1 MQYFCLTHPL
11 LCKEGLGE
19 VEYSCLNSIEN
30 MNKKFVT
37 LYRHIIEQERK
48 YPEAT
53 GQLSD
58 LLADI
63 ALACK
68 LISLE
73 VNRAGLIDILG
84 FTGEENV
91 HGEQVKK
98 LDEFA
103 HETLVRAMEVSG
115 HLCAIASEESEDF
128 IPVSEKYMGE
138 RPMSKYICHFDPL
151 DGSSNIDANIS
162 IGTIFS
168 IYKRISK
175 SGPGTLED
183 CLQIGLKQVAA
194 GYIIYGS
201 STIMIYT
208 TGQGVHGF
216 TLDPTVG
223 EFLLFY
229 ENIKIPKKS
238 KTYSI
243 NEGNYRKWNP
253 NLQKYI
259 DDLKSDNK
267 EKNRPYTSRY
277 VGSLVADFHRNLLYG
292 GIFMYPA
299 DSKNVNGKLRLLYEA
314 NPLAF
319 IVEQAGGRASNGK
332 QRILEVQPQDLH
344 QRTPLFIGSDE
355 DVKEAEKYLSGNK
368 ITIKNDFLLSLK

>member
-1 MQYFCLTHPL
+1 M
-11 LCKEGLGE
+11 
-19 VEYSCLNSIEN
+19 
-30 MNKKFVT
+30 KKFIT

-91 HGEQVKK
+91 HGEKVKK

-103 HETLVRAMEVSG
+103 HETLIRAMEVSG

-128 IPVSEKYMGE
+128 IPINEKYMGT
-138 RPMSKYICHFDPL
+138 RPMSKYVVHFDPL

-168 IYKRISK
+168 IYKRISQ

-183 CLQIGLKQVAA
+183 CLQKGSSQVAA
-194 GYIIYGS
+194 GYVIYGS
-201 STIMIYT
+201 STILVYT
-208 TGQGVHGF
+208 TGEGVHGF
-216 TLDPTVG
+216 TLDPSVG

-229 ENIKIPKKS
+229 ENIRIPKRS
-238 KTYSI
+238 KTFSI
-243 NEGNYRKWNP
+243 NEGNYHKWDEG
-253 NLQKYI
+253 LRKYI
-259 DDLKSDNK
+259 DSLKLDNQ
-267 EKNRPYTSRY
+267 ELGRPYSARY

-292 GIFMYPA
+292 GIFMYPS
-299 DSKNVNGKLRLLYEA
+299 DKKNPNGKLRLLYEA

-319 IVEQAGGRASNGK
+319 ICEQAGGRATDGK
-332 QRILEVQPQDLH
+332 RRILDIQPENLH
-344 QRTPLFIGSDE
+344 QRTPLFIGSEE
-355 DVKEAEKYLSGNK
+355 DVKEAES
-368 ITIKNDFLLSLK
+368 FLN

>member
-1 MQYFCLTHPL
+1 MHT
-11 LCKEGLGE
+11 
-19 VEYSCLNSIEN
+19 
-30 MNKKFVT
+30 KFVT
-37 LYRHIIEQERK
+37 LYRHIIDEERK
-48 YPEAT
+48 HPSAT

-84 FTGEENV
+84 YTGDENV
-91 HGEQVKK
+91 HGEKVKK

-103 HETLVRAMEVSG
+103 HNTLVKAMEISG

-128 IPVSEKYMGE
+128 IPVNEKFMGN

-168 IYKRISK
+168 IYKRKSE

-183 CLQIGLKQVAA
+183 CLQCGTEQVAA
-194 GYIIYGS
+194 GYVIYGS
-201 STIMIYT
+201 STIMVYT
-208 TGQGVHGF
+208 TGRGVHGF

-229 ENIKIPKKS
+229 ENIQTPKKS

-243 NEGNYRKWNP
+243 NEGNYSKWHP

-259 DDLKSDNK
+259 NDLKSDNK
-267 EKNRPYTSRY
+267 DYGWPYSARY

-292 GIFMYPA
+292 GLFMYPG
-299 DSKNVNGKLRLLYEA
+299 DKKNPKGKLRLLYEA

-319 IVEQAGGRASNGK
+319 IIEQAGGRASNG
-332 QRILEVQPQDLH
+332 QERILDVVPLDLH
-344 QRTPLFIGSDE
+344 QRTPLFIGSEE
-355 DVKEAEKYLSGNK
+355 DVLMAEKYLSGK
-368 ITIKNDFLLSLK
+368 

>member
-1 MQYFCLTHPL
+1 
-11 LCKEGLGE
+11 
-19 VEYSCLNSIEN
+19 
-30 MNKKFVT
+30 MNQKFVT

-48 YPEAT
+48 YPNAT

-84 FTGEENV
+84 FTGTENV
-91 HGEQVKK
+91 HGEHVKK
-98 LDEFA
+98 LDVFA
-103 HETLVRAMEVSG
+103 HDMLVRAMEVSG

-128 IPVSEKYMGE
+128 IPVTEKLMGGK
-138 RPMSKYICHFDPL
+138 PMSKYIVHFDPL

-168 IYKRISK
+168 IYRRISG

-183 CLQIGLKQVAA
+183 CLQQGIKQVAS
-194 GYIIYGS
+194 GYVMYGS
-201 STIMIYT
+201 STILVYT

-216 TLDPTVG
+216 TLDPSVG
-223 EFLLFY
+223 EFLLYY
-229 ENIKIPKKS
+229 ENIIMPKKS

-243 NEGNYRKWNP
+243 NEGNYSKWDK

-259 DDLKSDNK
+259 DYLKSDNK
-267 EKNRPYTSRY
+267 EKGLPYTARY

-299 DSKNVNGKLRLLYEA
+299 DKKNNKGKLRLLYEA

-319 IVEQAGGRASNGK
+319 ICEQAGGKATNGK
-332 QRILEVQPQDLH
+332 ERILDVMPFDLH
-344 QRTPLFIGSDE
+344 QKTPLFIGSE
-355 DVKEAEKYLSGNK
+355 DDVNEAEN
-368 ITIKNDFLLSLK
+368 FLKLDN

>member
-1 MQYFCLTHPL
+1 MY
-11 LCKEGLGE
+11 
-19 VEYSCLNSIEN
+19 
-30 MNKKFVT
+30 KKFIT

-48 YPEAT
+48 FPHAT

-84 FTGEENV
+84 FTGEQNV
-91 HGEQVKK
+91 HGEVVKK
-98 LDEFA
+98 LDVFA
-103 HETLVRAMEVSG
+103 HETLIRAMQVSG
-115 HLCAIASEESEDF
+115 HLCAVASEEAENF
-128 IPVSEKYMGE
+128 IPIEETFMGK
-138 RPMSKYICHFDPL
+138 RHLSKYVCHFDPL

-168 IYKRISK
+168 IYRRHSK

-183 CLQIGLKQVAA
+183 CLQIGHKQVAA
-194 GYIIYGS
+194 GYVIYGS
-201 STIMIYT
+201 STVLVYT
-208 TGQGVHGF
+208 TGEGAHGF

-223 EFLLFY
+223 EFLLFN
-229 ENIKIPKKS
+229 ENIKIPKRS
-238 KTYSI
+238 KTYSV
-243 NEGNYRKWNP
+243 NEGNYCKWNES
-253 NLQKYI
+253 LRKYV
-259 DDLKSDNK
+259 DALKVNDPSKD
-267 EKNRPYTSRY
+267 RPYSSRY

-299 DSKNVNGKLRLLYEA
+299 NEKNVNGKLRLMYEA

-319 IVEQAGGRASNGK
+319 IVEQAGGRATNGK
-332 QRILEVQPQDLH
+332 DRILDIKPNNLH
-344 QRTPLFIGSDE
+344 QRTPLFIGSEE
-355 DVKEAEKYLSGNK
+355 DVKEAEQYLIG
-368 ITIKNDFLLSLK
+368 

>member
-1 MQYFCLTHPL
+1 
-11 LCKEGLGE
+11 
-19 VEYSCLNSIEN
+19 

-37 LYRHIIEQERK
+37 LYRHIIDEERK
-48 YPEAT
+48 YPDAT

-98 LDEFA
+98 LDDFA
-103 HETLVRAMEVSG
+103 HSTLVRAMEVSG
-115 HLCAIASEESEDF
+115 HLCAIASEESENF

-168 IYKRISK
+168 IYKRISE
-175 SGPGTLED
+175 SGPGTLGD
-183 CLQIGLKQVAA
+183 CLQKGTCQVAS
-194 GYIIYGS
+194 GYVIYGS
-201 STIMIYT
+201 STILVYT

-229 ENIKIPKKS
+229 ENIQIPKKS

-243 NEGNYRKWNP
+243 NEGNYSRWDK

-259 DDLKSDNK
+259 DDLKSVDESK
-267 EKNRPYTSRY
+267 GRPYSARY

-292 GIFMYPA
+292 GLFMYPA
-299 DSKNVNGKLRLLYEA
+299 DKKNPNGKLRLLYEA

-319 IVEQAGGRASNGK
+319 IVEQAGGRATNGK
-332 QRILEVQPQDLH
+332 QRIVEIEPKDLH
-344 QRTPLFIGSDE
+344 QRTPLFIGSE
-355 DVKEAEKYLSGNK
+355 LDVLEAEKYLSMK
-368 ITIKNDFLLSLK
+368 

>member
-1 MQYFCLTHPL
+1 
-11 LCKEGLGE
+11 
-19 VEYSCLNSIEN
+19 
-30 MNKKFVT
+30 MNKKFIT
-37 LYRHIIEQERK
+37 LYRHIIEQERRHE
-48 YPEAT
+48 EAT
-53 GQLSD
+53 GELSD

-84 FTGEENV
+84 FSGAENV

-98 LDEFA
+98 LDEYA
-103 HETLVRAMEVSG
+103 HETLVRMMEASG

-128 IPVSEKYMGE
+128 IPVNEQFMG
-138 RPMSKYICHFDPL
+138 SKPLSHYICHFDPL
-151 DGSSNIDANIS
+151 DGSSNIEANIS

-168 IYKRISK
+168 IYRRISQ

-183 CLQIGLKQVAA
+183 CLQKGINQVAA
-194 GYIIYGS
+194 GYVIYGS
-201 STIMIYT
+201 STILVYT
-208 TGQGVHGF
+208 TGEGVHGF

-229 ENIKIPKKS
+229 ENIKIPKRS

-243 NEGNYRKWNP
+243 NEGNYRRWNTK
-253 NLQKYI
+253 LQLYI
-259 DDLKSDNK
+259 KDLKTENAAK
-267 EKNRPYTSRY
+267 GRPYSSRY

-292 GIFMYPA
+292 GIFIYPA
-299 DSKNVNGKLRLLYEA
+299 DQKNVNGKLRLLYEA

-332 QRILEVQPQDLH
+332 ERILDIVPLNLH
-344 QRTPLFIGSDE
+344 QRTPLFIGSME
-355 DVKEAEKYLSGNK
+355 DILEAESYLAKSNEELGIQN
-368 ITIKNDFLLSLK
+368 N